1 MEITSYIAARNPAA
15 ALEWH
20 DGIYR
25 NFRQLGAMPGL
36 GVARDD
42 LRQGLRLFP
51 VDRYLI
57 LYREDLG
64 GVEIVRVVHGAR
76 DVPKLV

>member
-1 MEITSYIAARNPAA
+1 MEITSYIAARDPAA
-15 ALEWH
+15 SLEWH

-25 NFRQLGAMPGL
+25 TFRQLGAMPGL